1 MADKEDNFNEQI
13 NDFEV
18 SSEQEKSEQE
28 NENLNEQENLTEK
41 TSVFGEKIAKIKSF
55 FAKNGKKIARSSL
68 CFFVAIIVFFSGWMV
83 GYFSQNDRTRSLSFF
98 LTYYD
103 KYYFETRDD
112 ADGNVT
118 KVLANAILD
127 KYSEYYTAEEYEAVT
142 KANYGEK
149 KGLGLTFLKEDFSV
163 YSVSGN
169 SPAERAGIEAGGVVV
184 AYKTS
189 SDTDFCEV
197 TSENATSSLSEF
209 IEKLASE
216 EETISLKIKYSSDGS
231 DVELYTLEKSEYV
244 ENYVYYAD
252 DSGYFGFQ
260 GDSELKLVG
269 LNHREKMPEFG
280 ANAAYIKLTQ
290 FNGLNSGSLGAA
302 GQFKLA
308 LDKFKEAK
316 KHELILDLRSN
327 GGGFMSILCEI
338 APYLCYYTEATA
350 LCQKAVDKNG
360 DEQLFKMGESKYK
373 DYEIEKI
380 VVLADQNSASAS
392 EALIGVMLDY
402 DKASGNNAVSVILS
416 PSKDEDGNVLYKT
429 YGKGIMQSTY
439 VNSFTKEA
447 VKLTTA
453 KIHWPK
459 SEICIHGVGVTDEL
473 CEKGYKIISGT
484 QGDIFAAVDYL
495 NQK

>member
-1 MADKEDNFNEQI
+1 MADKEDNLN
-13 NDFEV
+13 
-18 SSEQEKSEQE
+18 EQE
-28 NENLNEQENLTEK
+28 NENLNEQEKFDEK
-41 TSVFGEKIAKIKSF
+41 KFEKDGKFTKIKSF

-68 CFFVAIIVFFSGWMV
+68 CFFVAIIVFFSGWAV
-83 GYFSQNDRTRSLSFF
+83 GYFSQNERTRSLGFF

-103 KYYFETRDD
+103 KYYFETRDGV
-112 ADGNVT
+112 DGNVT
-118 KVLANAILD
+118 KVLADAILD

-189 SDTDFCEV
+189 SDADFCEV
-197 TSENATSSLSEF
+197 TSENATSALSEF
-209 IEKLASE
+209 IEKLTDE
-216 EETISLKIKYSSDGS
+216 EGTIGLKIEYSSD
-231 DVELYTLEKSEYV
+231 DVNHEEKLYALEKSEYV

-252 DSGYFGFQ
+252 DSGYYGFQ
-260 GDSELKLVG
+260 GDSELSLVS

-280 ANAAYIKLTQ
+280 ADIAYIKLTQ
-290 FNGLNSGSLGAA
+290 FNGLNSESLGAA

-308 LDKFKEAK
+308 LDKFKTAGK
-316 KHELILDLRSN
+316 KELILDLRSN

-338 APYLCYYTEATA
+338 APYLCDYKETSA

-360 DEQLFKMGESKYK
+360 DEQLFQMGESNYK
-373 DYEIEKI
+373 DYDFEKI

-402 DKASGNNAVSVILS
+402 DKNSGNNAVSVILS

-439 VNSFTKEA
+439 VNTLTREA

-453 KIHWPK
+453 KIYWPK
-459 SEICIHGVGVTDEL
+459 SGICIHGVGVTDKL
-473 CEKGYKIISGT
+473 CENGYKVISGT
-484 QGDIFAAVDYL
+484 KGDIFAAVDYL